1 MAASLLLAPAAQGA
15 GASRRDR
22 RGGREDG
29 LSAEA
34 LIVLHPGE
42 RRAAVVAEL
51 RAVLLGERAGVDG
64 LAQHPDPGLARRRR
78 REVRVALPAV
88 RVRAV
93 RGGRQ
98 ENIQRAREGQGMRAH
113 PTGGYQRTIK
123 VAFGACHHTRGKGM
137 SLTTAVRQS
146 SRHRQGKVAPQR
158 MLPGTRAQTI
168 ALLGCGCLSS
178 DLHSTGFAL
187 LQRDAASVT
196 FLSAS

>member
-113 PTGGYQRTIK
+113 PTGGYQRTM
-123 VAFGACHHTRGKGM
+123 VAFGSVPPHARKGYVTHDCGSTEQPASAGKG
-137 SLTTAVRQS
+137 SPATNATRHKGANDRIAGLSVGACRPICTIAARRCIS
-146 SRHRQGKVAPQR
+146 SRN
-158 MLPGTRAQTI
+158 
-168 ALLGCGCLSS
+168 
-178 DLHSTGFAL
+178 
-187 LQRDAASVT
+187 VT
-196 FLSAS
+196 

>member
-34 LIVLHPGE
+34 LIALHPGE

-98 ENIQRAREGQGMRAH
+98 ENIQRAREGGQVGGGMRAYR
-113 PTGGYQRTIK
+113 TGGYQRT
-123 VAFGACHHTRGKGM
+123 VRWLLAACHHTRGKGM

-168 ALLGCGCLSS
+168 ALLGCQWVLVVR
-178 DLHSTGFAL
+178 FAL
-187 LQRDAASVT
+187 LQRDAASAVET
-196 FLSAS
+196 